1 MQQQQKQTIPYNVQR
16 SAVQYQLGSPQAIY
30 AVRKESWLHLLPG
43 IGALLIGGA
52 VLAYFFHAYAS
63 LFIFWPFW
71 QMALVPTIGVGWS
84 AVGLWIVF
92 LPWFSS
98 AVRIFVY
105 TEGLVYTTRT
115 CEVMR
120 WSQMERL
127 WKDIRFDRKKRK
139 ISSYVMRRND
149 QAFFVFKPNL
159 LDGEKLGMLL
169 EEEITRRLLPRAIVA
184 FDAGDPILF
193 DTIAISPRSIRVKPG
208 RKKLAWSEF
217 ERMNLDEQT
226 LEIYKKGQDVVW
238 ASLKVVDIPNVE
250 ILRGLVRYAQQELEY
265 RQIPSIAAYR
275 AGLSVAFG
283 PLKISQRGVIINN
296 GTLPWNEIAGIGVGE
311 SEVMIKRKGNPASWI
326 VFPLWR
332 ISDASSL
339 KELINYIM
347 RNSV

>member
-1 MQQQQKQTIPYNVQR
+1 MQQQAQTIPYSVQR
-16 SAVQYQLGSPQAIY
+16 SATQYQLGSPQAIY
-30 AVRKESWLHLLPG
+30 AARKENWLHLLPG
-43 IGALLIGGA
+43 SVALLIGGA
-52 VLAYFFHAYAS
+52 VLTYFFHAYAS
-63 LFIFWPFW
+63 FFIFWPFW
-71 QMALVPTIGVGWS
+71 QMALVPTIGIGWS
-84 AVGLWIVF
+84 AVGLWI
-92 LPWFSS
+92 LLSPWFSPE
-98 AVRIFVY
+98 VRIFVY
-105 TEGLVYTTRT
+105 TEGFVYANRT
-115 CEVMR
+115 CEVIR

-193 DTIAISPRSIRVKPG
+193 DNIAISARSIRVKQG

-217 ERMNLDEQT
+217 ERIDINGQT
-226 LEIYKKGQDVVW
+226 LEIYQKGQVAAW

-250 ILRGLVRYAQQELEY
+250 ILRGLARYAQQELAY
-265 RQIPSIAAYR
+265 RQVPAIAAYR

-283 PLKISQRGVIINN
+283 PLKISQSGVIINN
-296 GTLPWNEIAGIGVGE
+296 STLPWSEIAGIGVGD
-311 SEVMIKRKGNPASWI
+311 SEVMIKRKGNPASWD

-332 ISDASSL
+332 IPASSSL
-339 KELINYIM
+339 KELLNYIM
-347 RNSV
+347 HNAI